1 MWNGLV
7 DKNSLK
13 YSNEEIEKVKSISE
27 LLHSENERLR
37 LEVDSLT
44 KGRANL
50 LEKIQEQEKIKQSLQ
65 KELQKTLQNLKYET
79 KAREGL
85 SKKMTVF
92 EYEAVKYKE
101 ECFNQREELALVKYR
116 NKDLEYRLNQER
128 SKRLC
133 ELHEMDLLKKRNLEL
148 ESAGSHAEKEA
159 MEARMSLHDKLE
171 KLEGIMHQNE
181 SQKRII
187 SSMSGEIL
195 TLNSEMASLKEDL
208 KRALEGKYHH
218 ENTISSKVR
227 EVEGLEREV
236 SKLRRDLAVGLKGTW
251 GSHSLGDLLEEDG
264 LGLGGSSTSSSQHSR
279 HGHTLPAMASLR
291 KSQDVIS
298 MSATPFSASYSSATH
313 SPTTHL
319 HANTSLLSP
328 SSSSPALTHSFQPS
342 ELQGKRYNRGPFSV
356 SHSSPPSSPGTRQRF
371 TSSDLLLAQPPH
383 RTGTHGSSGLRPG
396 EGLSA
401 GPKSRFTGSGLG
413 LKKSE
418 VPDFNPKGS
427 AKSVLKKILKEQQEK
442 EGR

>member
-1 MWNGLV
+1 ML
-7 DKNSLK
+7 
-13 YSNEEIEKVKSISE
+13 
-27 LLHSENERLR
+27 
-37 LEVDSLT
+37 
-44 KGRANL
+44 
-50 LEKIQEQEKIKQSLQ
+50 QS
-65 KELQKTLQNLKYET
+65 
-79 KAREGL
+79 
-85 SKKMTVF
+85 
-92 EYEAVKYKE
+92 
-101 ECFNQREELALVKYR
+101 REELALVKYH

-171 KLEGIMHQNE
+171 KLKGIMHQNE

-236 SKLRRDLAVGLKGTW
+236 SKLRRDVAMGVKSSW
-251 GSHSLGDLLEEDG
+251 SSHSSLLGDLLEGDG
-264 LGLGGSSTSSSQHSR
+264 MGGSNSTSSSEYSR
-279 HGHTLPAMASLR
+279 HGQNLPMMNSLR
-291 KSQDVIS
+291 KSQNVIS
-298 MSATPFSASYSSATH
+298 MNATPFSASYSSSSSP
-313 SPTTHL
+313 SPTTHP
-319 HANTSLLSP
+319 HANPLHLSP
-328 SSSSPALTHSFQPS
+328 SSSSPALTHTFQPA

-356 SHSSPPSSPGTRQRF
+356 SYSSPPSSPGTRHRI

-383 RTGTHGSSGLRPG
+383 RSHGSSSNPS
-396 EGLSA
+396 EVLSV
-401 GPKSRFTGSGLG
+401 GPKSRYTGSGLG
-413 LKKSE
+413 LRKSE